1 MRPAVAPFYA
11 TALSSPFVLLI
22 KETVE
27 ITLADAIL
35 SSTFARALEYMISNL
50 EK

>member
-22 KETVE
+22 KEMLE
-27 ITLADAIL
+27 ITFADAIL
-35 SSTFARALEYMISNL
+35 NL
-50 EK
+50 IFVLNIRYSI